1 MWYRPTAC
9 DAVWEKNSAGN
20 DSMDSPESQGFPC
33 STNYANTVNQ
43 RTSTTSTGAFSSARL

>member
-20 DSMDSPESQGFPC
+20 DSMGSPESQGFPC

-43 RTSTTSTGAFSSARL
+43 RTSTTSTGAFASARS